1 MVSSEKQILSKVL
14 SKAECC
20 VVTGEQ
26 EESGAVFVCDFLAH
40 CGESLSQSSVLP
52 VRVDCDSWP
61 DSLSIWK
68 AIAKGVEENYPH
80 VYEGNDVTESFFS
93 IISETEDTDDVQS
106 YLSLILNEISENCG
120 WRILLVM
127 ENFESA
133 IDRMEEF
140 DIMKLRELAK
150 SLTLMTV
157 SRIPWVTL
165 SIEKYKNPYFYN
177 QFETFN
183 V

>member
-20 VVTGEQ
+20 VVTGDQSDFVVGFLSHCEDTFS
-26 EESGAVFVCDFLAH
+26 ES
-40 CGESLSQSSVLP
+40 SILP
-52 VRVDCDSWP
+52 VCVDCKPWP

-68 AIAKGVEENYPH
+68 AIAKGVEDHFPS
-80 VYEGNDVTESFFS
+80 VYEGNDVTEMFFS
-93 IISETEDTDDVQS
+93 VISDTEDTDDVQS
-106 YLSLILNEISENCG
+106 YLSMILNEISENCG

-133 IDRMEEF
+133 IERMEEF

-150 SLTLMTV
+150 SLTLMTI
-157 SRIPWVTL
+157 SRSPWVEV
-165 SIEKYKNPYFYN
+165 SIDKYKNPYFYN
-177 QFETFN
+177 QFETFF